1 MAIVNWDDAPEG
13 AEFYAHGRF
22 RRKPKWG
29 SRPMVFG
36 DCDKW
41 KRGAFDC
48 DECLSAHDYEPR
60 PTISVT
66 STEWPEETRI
76 DRIGRDRTSD
86 DMGHYNRNADEALG
100 AELSVYAKPTH
111 PKTAVEFLNA
121 CAAVQSER
129 GKQYDASGTGERS
142 FAAAAS
148 AFNAATGKSLTGSDV
163 CLLLTMVKLVR
174 QYSSPD
180 RLHHDSL
187 LDGVSYLSLWAEELT
202 KELQGEK

>member
-1 MAIVNWDDAPEG
+1 MAIVNWNDAPKDAVAFGSVG
-13 AEFYAHGRF
+13 AAGKPVFVFNDGYQYAVSGERF
-22 RRKPKWG
+22 K
-29 SRPMVFG
+29 FG
-36 DCDKW
+36 K
-41 KRGAFDC
+41 GVAFRE
-48 DECLSAHDYEPR
+48 DEITIESVR
-60 PTISVT
+60 PTISLT
-66 STEWPEETRI
+66 STQWPETDERITAIAQNGNTGEHYETKVLTI
-76 DRIGRDRTSD
+76 D
-86 DMGHYNRNADEALG
+86 EFEKLG
-100 AELSVYAKPTH
+100 ETLRE

-180 RLHHDSL
+180 SLHQDSL
-187 LDGVSYLSLWAEELT
+187 LDGVSYLSLWAEELS
-202 KELQGEK
+202 KELSK